1 MHPVLGS
8 VREEIETKVVGIAAP
23 AAHGIHEPLA
33 LHSLE
38 VSLASFRL
46 DPKLRFATLYVRA
59 RGAAHLRV
67 ERPDAHLGR
76 RSAGVRGRVGG
87 SLGFVERRHTGLPL
101 LAPTGSPADLERV
114 ESLGQ
119 RVVSRGFLPSGGSA
133 LLSLRVVALRRRV
146 ASVFFPSPLAIV
158 GYVAIAV
165 RGLPKLGRESSDV
178 PARRLIA
185 NRVQGFDLLGSRTS
199 ACGPDPRV
207 RSGRCGHARCPY
219 RAAHQWP
226 IRVSNLGVPLVCQP
240 ANRSNRTKSATL
252 CFLLGWT
259 AGEIL
264 LSRCASTYRRAT
276 GSRGRVRSP
285 KAARSHLHDDRVSPR
300 RALFRP
306 CGT

>member
-67 ERPDAHLGR
+67 ERPDAHLGQ

-219 RAAHQWP
+219 RAAHQ
-226 IRVSNLGVPLVCQP
+226 
-240 ANRSNRTKSATL
+240 
-252 CFLLGWT
+252 
-259 AGEIL
+259 
-264 LSRCASTYRRAT
+264 
-276 GSRGRVRSP
+276 
-285 KAARSHLHDDRVSPR
+285 
-300 RALFRP
+300 
-306 CGT
+306 